1 MEEILRDN
9 DDEGHGKLDLSEFR
23 TSIAAIDPQC
33 TPSDL
38 QHIFELL
45 ADGNGEISIARFVT
59 HIRSRHEERGS
70 GRRNRISNESSL
82 QTAKDVFRGAF
93 SDVFGDNEI
102 WGDSKVYT
110 VPLTLSIEF
119 VHKI

>member
-70 GRRNRISNESSL
+70 GRRHRISNESSL

-110 VPLTLSIEF
+110 M
-119 VHKI
+119 